1 MDKKTFEHGRPC
13 EDADNDT
20 TSVPIPIAE
29 PLGDAGGR
37 RMDSDAETTS
47 CDGSDTGEPK
57 PFDILAAI
65 EQEFGTEATAFV
77 RHLAESEFAE
87 MKGMLAAMG
96 FPALGSDEPGGR
108 PSVGRSPKLANAVL
122 CLRYPF
128 LVPRN
133 RWTGQAIWYDDI
145 DDAMINESRADF
157 GVPRA
162 RPFGS
167 TELDALPAGWL
178 ARFGLEICEDM
189 RTVLG
194 NSKESADPM
203 SGYRID
209 QIKEKYGTLRWY
221 SHGAPADVDDDEHL
235 LIALYEA
242 MSARTCLRCGGM
254 DRVRTTGGWI
264 SPQCFPCRGGGRL
277 GADIPAED
285 VVRRYNEMLLDGSL
299 ADLVDGQS
307 REWHKAY
314 GLDGDTVQRQQKEV
328 EKTWAI
334 RRELRD
340 LVEKD
345 LLDAQSYA
353 VGTLEDDHIYTVY
366 SFDRDLDKPAKTE
379 TDLYSWGEGLGLLAV
394 PLARDID
401 RMREGFDGSTNR
413 PEKKEEQYFPFI

>member
-1 MDKKTFEHGRPC
+1 MAEDKYRRDTPNANIDAAGHADRDKTAL
-13 EDADNDT
+13 DATEIPSEAEGPADT
-20 TSVPIPIAE
+20 F
-29 PLGDAGGR
+29 DA
-37 RMDSDAETTS
+37 
-47 CDGSDTGEPK
+47 
-57 PFDILAAI
+57 LAAVDR
-65 EQEFGTEATAFV
+65 EFGKEAAALV
-77 RHLAESEFAE
+77 RHLADAGFSE
-87 MKGMLAAMG
+87 MKETLVAMG
-96 FPALGSDEPGGR
+96 FPALGGDEPSGR
-108 PSVGRSPKLANAVL
+108 PSIGRSPRLANAVL

-128 LVPRN
+128 LVPRS
-133 RWTGQAIWYDDI
+133 RWTEKVIWYDDV
-145 DDAMINESRADF
+145 DEALVDETRVGF
-157 GVPRA
+157 PLPHA

-167 TELDALPAGWL
+167 TELDALPSGWL
-178 ARFGLEICEDM
+178 ARFGLEICEDL
-189 RTVLG
+189 RTILG

-340 LVEKD
+340 LVEKN

-366 SFDRDLDKPAKTE
+366 SFDRDLDEPAKTE

-401 RMREGFDGSTNR
+401 RMRKGFDGSTNR
-413 PEKKEEQYFPFI
+413 PEKRKEQYFPFI